1 MSPPKDKF
9 QVSNVPVVLKWDD
22 CDGDVKYLGHRSA
35 VTLDIRLDVPR
46 HTASFK
52 LRTIASL
59 KSLAQRVPLYLF
71 IQPDRV
77 ASLAEDDGPIQQ
89 PVKDGLIQ
97 TRKCAAITEILRLR
111 FSLEHGALSAVGPA
125 EAGSPP
131 VPKTGPSARILDGL
145 RSIRQATGLSIY
157 LPHSSI
163 SPNFLDALCA
173 NAKGGKLQP
182 VHGEAETLYSG
193 QGGREMEWPADADA
207 VRGESPPSY
216 DELGPSPPPPRK
228 RTQSDRASLDRE
240 ERPRKKASDSTD
252 RTSPAGRAYS
262 QKLEQSGH
270 EWSSGVDQRM
280 SLLSEQLEALKKA
293 VGITAAELAPSE
305 SISASLAR
313 LESEMKA
320 LRSEVAEANSRW
332 KEVAEQLRD
341 QPSLE
346 DLRIEIME
354 DVEERL
360 AQTRGEITE
369 DLELKVDERFLTTK
383 EELRETVEEELELVE
398 ERIKE
403 DLSSGRAEFYVE
415 FPR

>member
-111 FSLEHGALSAVGPA
+111 FSLEH
-125 EAGSPP
+125 
-131 VPKTGPSARILDGL
+131 
-145 RSIRQATGLSIY
+145 
-157 LPHSSI
+157 
-163 SPNFLDALCA
+163 
-173 NAKGGKLQP
+173 
-182 VHGEAETLYSG
+182 
-193 QGGREMEWPADADA
+193 
-207 VRGESPPSY
+207 
-216 DELGPSPPPPRK
+216 
-228 RTQSDRASLDRE
+228 
-240 ERPRKKASDSTD
+240 
-252 RTSPAGRAYS
+252 
-262 QKLEQSGH
+262 
-270 EWSSGVDQRM
+270 
-280 SLLSEQLEALKKA
+280 
-293 VGITAAELAPSE
+293 
-305 SISASLAR
+305 
-313 LESEMKA
+313 
-320 LRSEVAEANSRW
+320 EANSRW

>member
-9 QVSNVPVVLKWDD
+9 QVSNVPVVLEWDD

-52 LRTIASL
+52 LRTIVSL
-59 KSLAQRVPLYLF
+59 KSSAQRVPLYLF

-97 TRKCAAITEILRLR
+97 TRKCAATTEILRLR

-131 VPKTGPSARILDGL
+131 LPKTGPSARILDGL

-207 VRGESPPSY
+207 IRGESPPSY

-228 RTQSDRASLDRE
+228 RTQIDRASLDRE
-240 ERPRKKASDSTD
+240 ERPRKKANDSTD

-270 EWSSGVDQRM
+270 EWSVGVDQRM
-280 SLLSEQLEALKKA
+280 TLLSEQLEALKKA
-293 VGITAAELAPSE
+293 VGIAAAEPAPSE

-332 KEVAEQLRD
+332 KEVAEQLRE

-369 DLELKVDERFLTTK
+369 DFELKVDERFLTTK